1 MNGKFTDDK
10 ERMSYALGLNMGDY
24 LHRIPFEIN
33 TDAVLAGVTD
43 AIAGKPGLSPEEYA
57 AEMQRLQEKMKEAGR
72 QESRRLA

>member
-43 AIAGKPGLSPEEYA
+43 ASAENRASPPRST
-57 AEMQRLQEKMKEAGR
+57 QRKCSVFRKK
-72 QESRRLA
+72 